1 MSASTADIE
10 NGKEENAENIDNI
23 EIDEKKKE

>member
-10 NGKEENAENIDNI
+10 NGKEEKAENIDNI